1 MKNQPTQ
8 PMKNKTKPTDF
19 KNEKQKQ
26 PVSKKGCSCCED
38 AKPITLRRK
47 KSSF

>member
-26 PVSKKGCSCCED
+26 PVSKKAARA
-38 AKPITLRRK
+38 AKTQNQ
-47 KSSF
+47 